1 VIAARLGGA
10 LAAAILLV
18 QPAGVRAG
26 AARDVLALPVRHGTD
41 AAVPLGNLLGGTP
54 ALVAFW
60 TTYCPPCRAEVPAL
74 RRAASRW
81 RAHGVRVVGIALD
94 VRDAAELTRV
104 AREWEIDYETYW
116 VPPEAHAA
124 AAALAP
130 EGLPVA
136 FFVGRADV
144 VRHDRLLDD
153 TAIDT
158 LLPRYLDVPPAAGR

>member
-1 VIAARLGGA
+1 VIAVRLGAA
-10 LAAAILLV
+10 LAAATLLV
-18 QPAGVRAG
+18 HATAACAGS
-26 AARDVLALPVRHGTD
+26 ARDVLALPVRHGSD
-41 AAVPLGNLLGGTP
+41 AAAPLGTLLDGTP

-104 AREWEIDYETYW
+104 ARDWEIDYETYW
-116 VPPEAHAA
+116 VPPEAHDA

-130 EGLPVA
+130 AGLPVA
-136 FFVGRADV
+136 FFVGRDAV

-153 TAIDT
+153 AAIDA
-158 LLPRYLDVPPAAGR
+158 LVPKYLDVPPRPGR